1 MPTGTI
7 TTYDLTTGV
16 IVDIDPLIRL
26 LDPTD
31 VPLQN
36 ARGSDGRSV
45 LSTGTMF
52 EKKKEWQDETILIP
66 RSTVA
71 ATATTGGAVLTV
83 ASGHQTRFSTGDA
96 LLIGA
101 EQVRV
106 TAYGNTADTLLIAR
120 GHASTSADTIALAA
134 DIVNLGAQLAE
145 GSDPQNARS
154 ADWANRYNL
163 SQIFGP
169 TAVVVSGTENAIRK
183 YGLNGTQFDKQ
194 AANRMAE
201 EAIKLEQAL
210 IYGKRYDDSSGKI
223 REMGGLSYFITT
235 NVDSTTTEVGK
246 AKFLDMLQSIYTLGG
261 NPNILLVGPT
271 QKRRI
276 SAIDEGDI
284 RLGRADN
291 GRGEMV
297 DYFDS
302 DFGRLDM
309 VLHRRVRA
317 TEAFAFSRDQATILT
332 LRPWQFE
339 MLGKTGDSLK
349 GQIVAEKSLKF
360 EAERWAGRFTALT

>member
-16 IVDIDPLIRL
+16 IVDIDPLIRM
-26 LDPTD
+26 LDPTET
-31 VPLQN
+31 PLQSGV
-36 ARGSDGRSV
+36 GSDGRSV
-45 LSTGTMF
+45 LSTGSMF
-52 EKKKEWQDETILIP
+52 EKKKEWQDETLLIP

-71 ATATTGGAVLTV
+71 VTATTGDLVLTV
-83 ASGHQTRFSTGDA
+83 ASGHQLRFSTGDG

-106 TAYGNTADTLLIAR
+106 TGYGNTADTLLIAR
-120 GHASTSADTIALAA
+120 AHASTSADTIASGT

-154 ADWANRYNL
+154 LDWANRYNI

-169 TAVVVSGTENAIRK
+169 TAVVVSGTENVIRK
-183 YGLNGTQFDKQ
+183 YGLTVSQFDKQ

-210 IYGKRYDDSSGKI
+210 IYGKRYDDASGKI
-223 REMGGLSYFITT
+223 RQMGGLDYYITT
-235 NVDSTTTEVGK
+235 NVDSTTT
-246 AKFLDMLQSIYTLGG
+246 APTAAAFLDMAEDIFGTGG
-261 NPNILLVGPT
+261 NPDRLLVGPK
-271 QKRRI
+271 QKRVI
-276 SAIDEGDI
+276 SAIDSDDI
-284 RLGRADN
+284 RRGRMDN
-291 GRGEMV
+291 GLGQTI

-302 DFGRLDM
+302 DFGRWDII
-309 VLHRRVRA
+309 LHRRLRLSD
-317 TEAFAFSRDQATILT
+317 AFLFSRDQAEVLT

-349 GQIVAEKSLKF
+349 GQIVGEKSLKF
-360 EAERWAGRFTALT
+360 EAERWAGQFTAFT

>member
-1 MPTGTI
+1 MPIGTV

-36 ARGSDGRSV
+36 GRGSDGRSV
-45 LSTGTMF
+45 LSTGSMF

-66 RSTVA
+66 RSTTA

-83 ASGHQTRFSTGDA
+83 ASGHQLRFSTGDA

-106 TAYGNTADTLLIAR
+106 TAYGNTADTLLISR
-120 GHASTSADTIALAA
+120 GYAGTAADTLASGA
-134 DIVNLGAQLAE
+134 DVVNLGTQLAE

-154 ADWANRYNL
+154 LDWANRYNL

-169 TAVVVSGTENAIRK
+169 TAVVVSGTENVIRK
-183 YGLNGTQFDKQ
+183 YGLVGTQFDKQ

-201 EAIKLEQAL
+201 DAIKYEQAL
-210 IYGKRYDDSSGKI
+210 IYGTRYDDPSGKI
-223 REMGGLSYFITT
+223 RQMGGFKHYITT
-235 NVDSTTTEVGK
+235 NVDSTTTEVSTTK
-246 AKFLDMLQSIYTLGG
+246 LLDMAQNIYTLGG
-261 NPNILLVGPT
+261 APNRLLVGAL

-276 SAIDEGDI
+276 SALDGDDI

-291 GRGEMV
+291 GRGQVV

-302 DFGRLDM
+302 DFSRIDM

-317 TEAFAFSRDQATILT
+317 TDAFLFSRDQAQALT

-360 EAERWAGRFTALT
+360 EAERWAGRFSALT

>member
-26 LDPTD
+26 LDPTE
-31 VPLQN
+31 VPLQSGQ
-36 ARGSDGRSV
+36 GSDGRSV
-45 LSTGTMF
+45 LSTDSMF

-71 ATATTGGAVLTV
+71 ATATTGGGVLTV
-83 ASGHQTRFSTGDA
+83 ASGHQLRFSTGDG
-96 LLIGA
+96 LLIGT

-120 GHASTSADTIALAA
+120 GHAGTSAGTIANSA

-145 GSDPQNARS
+145 GSDPQSARA
-154 ADWANRYNL
+154 ADWSNRYNL
-163 SQIFGP
+163 AQIFGP
-169 TAVVVSGTENAIRK
+169 TAVTVSGTENVVRK
-183 YGLNGTQFDKQ
+183 YGLTGTQFDKQ
-194 AANRMAE
+194 AANRMTE

-210 IYGKRYDDSSGKI
+210 LYGTRYDDTSGKI
-223 REMGGLSYFITT
+223 RQMGGMIYYITT
-235 NVDSTTTEVGK
+235 NVDSTTTQVSISTT
-246 AKFLDMLQSIYTLGG
+246 LDMLQDIYDVGG
-261 NPNILLVGPT
+261 NPNRMVLGSR
-271 QKRRI
+271 QKRAF
-276 SAIDEGDI
+276 SALDSDDI
-284 RLGRADN
+284 RLGRMDN
-291 GRGEMV
+291 GRGQTV

-302 DFGRLDM
+302 DFSRIDI
-309 VLHRRVRA
+309 VLHRRVRV
-317 TEAFAFSRDQATILT
+317 EDAFIFNRDQAQLLT

-360 EAERWAGRFTALT
+360 EAQRWAGRFSALT

>member
-1 MPTGTI
+1 MPTGTV

-36 ARGSDGRSV
+36 GAGSDGRSV
-45 LSTGTMF
+45 LSTGTTF
-52 EKKKEWQDETILIP
+52 EKRFDWQDETILIP
-66 RSTVA
+66 RSTAA
-71 ATATTGGAVLTV
+71 ATATTGGGVLTV
-83 ASGHQTRFSTGDA
+83 ASGHQLRFSTGDA

-106 TAYGNTADTLLIAR
+106 TAYGNTADTLLISR
-120 GHASTSADTIALAA
+120 GYADTSAGTIASGT
-134 DIVNLGAQLAE
+134 DIVNLGANLAE

-154 ADWANRYNL
+154 LDWSSRYNL
-163 SQIFGP
+163 TQIFGP

-183 YGLNGTQFDKQ
+183 YGLVGTMFDKQ

-210 IYGKRYDDSSGKI
+210 LYGTRYDDTSGKI
-223 REMGGLSYFITT
+223 RQMGGMSYFITT
-235 NVDSTTTEVGK
+235 NVNSSTTEISLSSM
-246 AKFLDMLQSIYTLGG
+246 LDLAATIYDLGG
-261 NPNILLVGPT
+261 APNRLLVGAL

-276 SAIDEGDI
+276 SALDGDDI
-284 RLGRADN
+284 RLGRQDN
-291 GRGEMV
+291 GRGQTV

-302 DFGRLDM
+302 DFGRWDIVM
-309 VLHRRVRA
+309 HRRVRA
-317 TEAFAFSRDQATILT
+317 TDAFLFNRDQATIRT
-332 LRPWQFE
+332 LRPFQFE
-339 MLGKTGDSLK
+339 MLGKTGDSEK
-349 GQIVAEKSLKF
+349 GIIVGEKTLQF
-360 EAERWAGRFTALT
+360 NAQRWAGRFSALT

>member
-7 TTYDLTTGV
+7 TTYDLTEGV

-26 LDPTD
+26 LDPVD

-36 ARGSDGRSV
+36 GAGSNGRSV
-45 LSTGTMF
+45 LSTGSMF

-71 ATATTGGAVLTV
+71 ATATTGGGVLTV
-83 ASGHQTRFSTGDA
+83 ASGHQLRFSTGDA

-106 TAYGNTADTLLIAR
+106 TAYGNTADTLLISR
-120 GHASTSADTIALAA
+120 GYASTSADTIANGA

-154 ADWANRYNL
+154 LDWANRYNL

-169 TAVVVSGTENAIRK
+169 TAVTVSGTENVIRK
-183 YGLNGTQFDKQ
+183 YGLVGTQFDKQ

-210 IYGKRYDDSSGKI
+210 IYGKRYDDASGKI
-223 REMGGLSYFITT
+223 REMGGMNYFITT
-235 NVDSTTTEVGK
+235 NVDSATTEVGSTK
-246 AKFLDMLQSIYTLGG
+246 LLDMLQTIYSLGG
-261 NPNILLVGPT
+261 NPNRALVGAL

-284 RLGRADN
+284 RLGRQDN
-291 GRGEMV
+291 GRGQMV
-297 DYFDS
+297 DYFES
-302 DFGRLDM
+302 DFSRLDI
-309 VLHRRVRA
+309 VLHRRVRS
-317 TEAFAFSRDQATILT
+317 TDAFIFSREQAEILT

-349 GQIVAEKSLKF
+349 GQIVGEKSLKF
-360 EAERWAGRFTALT
+360 EAERWAGKFTALT